1 MRLRAALVGALI
13 ACAAGCGAP
22 LSDDALADKGV
33 YVLPVPK
40 TLPSFAL
47 EDHTGAR
54 FDNASLDGKWTFVFF
69 GFTSCPDICPTSLA
83 QMGRAETE
91 LLDIGG
97 EVADAPFQGVLVSV
111 DLERDG
117 PEQLAA
123 YMSAF
128 SPRFLGVNGALTHI
142 GRLADAL
149 GVDRPREAHAGE
161 GVDQQDRLVT
171 LGPRDVRRDVLPLH
185 HDHGDDD
192 LGGFGKAGLRPP
204 NEPGKMHSLNFSNVL
219 QPSRNIL

>member
-149 GVDRPREAHAGE
+149 GVKFGRVPDGNGGFTIEHSGTIA
-161 GVDQQDRLVT
+161 V
-171 LGPRDVRRDVLPLH
+171 LGPDGAQRAFIKLPHTAETIRLTYQA
-185 HDHGDDD
+185 
-192 LGGFGKAGLRPP
+192 LAARL
-204 NEPGKMHSLNFSNVL
+204 
-219 QPSRNIL
+219 